1 MPRFFHRIRKS
12 FFLLVPANDTGQKLS
27 RYLLYAIGEIILVV
41 IGILIALQINNWN
54 AQKKDQALN
63 QKYLKLLQSDL
74 ELDLAHFLALKL
86 DLSQQAHDI
95 DSIKMLLSSPKMTL
109 SQLNGIIKESYLL
122 FKLVEDTSLN
132 RSTFNALQNSGRFD
146 LLENDLQNGLRV
158 LNQEQNTYVEYT
170 KDNIDAFM
178 QTSAVF
184 IEQIPILF
192 DTVDSSMALNRSIAD
207 HLWNT
212 VDWPVVQRGYIN
224 LLTLRSLYV
233 SSAIQ
238 RIDKISASTEQQL
251 QLLKSK
257 GT

>member
-1 MPRFFHRIRKS
+1 
-12 FFLLVPANDTGQKLS
+12 
-27 RYLLYAIGEIILVV
+27 VV

-74 ELDLAHFLALKL
+74 ELDLAHFNALKL

-192 DTVDSSMALNRSIAD
+192 DTVDSSMALNPSIAD

-238 RIDKISASTEQQL
+238 RIDKISAITEQQL
-251 QLLKSK
+251 QLLKRK
-257 GT
+257 GTKKKVIRFVDE